1 MSDCN
6 HYLESPIPQIYLTR
20 FHEEKDN
27 YLGTN
32 AFYSF
37 LTAELQCFWFDKL
50 PKLPGWLEGKVMFLH
65 LY

>member
-1 MSDCN
+1 M
-6 HYLESPIPQIYLTR
+6 YLSRLQK
-20 FHEEKDN
+20 EKDN

-32 AFYSF
+32 AFSSV
-37 LTAELQCFWFDKL
+37 LTVKLQCFGLDKL